1 MNIALFLDCYTPMK
15 NGVITSALQLKEGLE
30 KKGHHVVLVAVK
42 TKGYVNNDPNV
53 LLFPKLSFDFTS
65 KQGFGL
71 GLVNFMKLIK
81 FLKKHKIKLIHTH
94 TEFGLGLAGKYAA
107 KKLKIPRIATSHTM
121 WEEYGNYSSLLK
133 SKTLSRNFLKF
144 YYKGVSAIV
153 TPSIKSKNFNDKVVP
168 EITKEII
175 PNGIDFEKIK
185 NLKVNIKQI
194 DELKKTNEIDKND
207 KILLFVGRLG
217 AEKRVVELL
226 NSIVP
231 LLKKD
236 KSIKMFFVGDGPE
249 SEKLW
254 SIAKENHLRKQIIF
268 TGFVNW
274 EKLPK
279 FYFMADIFLTAS
291 LSEVHPMTVIEA
303 NMYGLPIIA
312 RKDESFSGLV
322 ENNENGYLLDS
333 DEKFAQSI
341 EELLSD
347 EKKLKRFGKCS
358 LKIGEKF
365 TLDKHI
371 ENIEVLY
378 KDSIFK
384 YKLKVFSKNDK
395 VTEYL
400 RKKLVKGIPL

>member
-42 TKGYVNNDPNV
+42 TKGYVNDDPNV

-133 SKTLSRNFLKF
+133 SKTISRNFLKF

-153 TPSIKSKNFNDKVVP
+153 APSIKSKNYNDRVVP
-168 EITKEII
+168 DITKEII

-194 DELKKTNEIDKND
+194 EDLKEANGIEKED

-217 AEKRVVELL
+217 AEKRVEELL
-226 NSIVP
+226 KSLIP
-231 LLKKD
+231 LLKRD

-254 SIAKENHLRKQIIF
+254 KIVKENSLRNQVIL

-291 LSEVHPMTVIEA
+291 LSEVHPMTLIEA
-303 NMYGLPIIA
+303 SMYGLPIIG
-312 RKDESFSGLV
+312 RKDESFIGLV
-322 ENNENGYLLDS
+322 EENKNGHLIESDKEFEKTIEKLLSNEN
-333 DEKFAQSI
+333 
-341 EELLSD
+341 
-347 EKKLKRFGKCS
+347 KLKRFGKHS
-358 LKIGEKF
+358 LTIGEKF
-365 TLDKHI
+365 SLDKHI
-371 ENIEVLY
+371 DNMESLY
-378 KDSIFK
+378 KESILK
-384 YKLKVFSKNDK
+384 YRVKVFSKN
-395 VTEYL
+395 E
-400 RKKLVKGIPL
+400 KLVQYLMKN